1 MEGEIKMSDFVSFVD
16 LPGFSLWE
24 KIKDKRALISFEL
37 EMTARCNN
45 NCRHCYINLP
55 TGDKEAKAKELS
67 FEDIKDIVDE
77 AASMGALGCI
87 LTGGEPLIRED
98 FFDIYA
104 YIKKKGLLVSVFTNA
119 TMVTSE
125 HVRLFR
131 SYPPRDIEVTVYGV
145 TEGVYERVT
154 RSPGSFARFISGLN
168 LLLEQGVKVRLKS
181 MALRSNIAELP
192 EIKKF
197 CLQRTKGYFRFDP
210 FLNLRF
216 DGDPLR
222 NLEIKSER
230 LDPEEIVALELSDRE
245 RFNALRKMC
254 QRLTATVPSQAKC
267 DRLFLCGAG
276 DDSFTLSY
284 NGLLRLCSSLWHPD
298 CLYDLREGNLNDAWH
313 NFIPMVQE
321 MRSKKRAFIENC
333 LICPLINLC
342 MWCPAIAHLETGEMD
357 AHINYFCEMA
367 HSRAEALK

>member
-1 MEGEIKMSDFVSFVD
+1 MSDFVSFVD

-125 HVRLFR
+125 HV
-131 SYPPRDIEVTVYGV
+131 
-145 TEGVYERVT
+145 
-154 RSPGSFARFISGLN
+154 
-168 LLLEQGVKVRLKS
+168 
-181 MALRSNIAELP
+181 
-192 EIKKF
+192 
-197 CLQRTKGYFRFDP
+197 
-210 FLNLRF
+210 
-216 DGDPLR
+216 
-222 NLEIKSER
+222 
-230 LDPEEIVALELSDRE
+230 
-245 RFNALRKMC
+245 
-254 QRLTATVPSQAKC
+254 
-267 DRLFLCGAG
+267 
-276 DDSFTLSY
+276 
-284 NGLLRLCSSLWHPD
+284 
-298 CLYDLREGNLNDAWH
+298 
-313 NFIPMVQE
+313 
-321 MRSKKRAFIENC
+321 
-333 LICPLINLC
+333 
-342 MWCPAIAHLETGEMD
+342 
-357 AHINYFCEMA
+357 
-367 HSRAEALK
+367 